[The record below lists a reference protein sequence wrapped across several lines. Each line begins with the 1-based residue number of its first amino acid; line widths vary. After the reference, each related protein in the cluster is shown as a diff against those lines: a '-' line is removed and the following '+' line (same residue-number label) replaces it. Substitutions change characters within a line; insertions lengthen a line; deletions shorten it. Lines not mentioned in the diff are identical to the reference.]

1 MNPLNAV
8 GLHGLGRIGGGS
20 ITVQAC
26 MLIKKKKSEMC
37 AKGQWLR
44 CINALLNNFLIHLK
58 NNIYI
63 YIYIFIS
70 KKKKKKKKN
79 T

>member
-1 MNPLNAV
+1 
-8 GLHGLGRIGGGS
+8 
-20 ITVQAC
+20 
-26 MLIKKKKSEMC
+26 MC

-63 YIYIFIS
+63 YIYLYIQ
-70 KKKKKKKKN
+70 KKKKKKEHITTMNLCMHDNASFTSLFYSLKTYIVIHN
-79 T
+79 